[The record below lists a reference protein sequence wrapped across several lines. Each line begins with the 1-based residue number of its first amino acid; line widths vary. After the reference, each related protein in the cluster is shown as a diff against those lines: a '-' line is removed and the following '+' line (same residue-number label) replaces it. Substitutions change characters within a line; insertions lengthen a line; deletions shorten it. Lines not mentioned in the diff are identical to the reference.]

1 MWPGKYNALS
11 TPVDICQI
19 KSRAR
24 SKDPWH
30 ASARSPGASQS
41 HSGCTVV
48 FAVLAGLR
56 PLGLGAVTAPWEQPT
71 SISSHVKYLATFDSI
86 EIELTEGSLGK
97 FRSQT
102 SDNMDRRKSR
112 GGKSQRR
119 EEKRGEE
126 KKGEDQRRE
135 RVRRK
140 KVQRSLGDT
149 RRRQGNR
156 SAQMGGKRDPTGHSA
171 AHWHLR
177 DFPPAD
183 ADDLNIATQAELED
197 AAAQMSKGSLLNSW
211 TTLRTQRSNWIG
223 IGKQAT

>member
-119 EEKRGEE
+119 VREEKRREE
-126 KKGEDQRRE
+126 KRRRE
-135 RVRRK
+135 KRREEK
-140 KVQRSLGDT
+140 RREEKRRREKIREEKESEERRCSEAWATRGGDKETEVPKWVKSGTPLGIQLPIGTCGIFRQLMQTTSTSRHKLSWKT
-149 RRRQGNR
+149 RRHRCPKV
-156 SAQMGGKRDPTGHSA
+156 AC
-171 AHWHLR
+171 
-177 DFPPAD
+177 
-183 ADDLNIATQAELED
+183 
-197 AAAQMSKGSLLNSW
+197 
-211 TTLRTQRSNWIG
+211 
-223 IGKQAT
+223 

>member
-119 EEKRGEE
+119 EEKRRREKIREE
-126 KKGEDQRRE
+126 KESEERRCSE
-135 RVRRK
+135 AWATRGGDKETEVPK
-140 KVQRSLGDT
+140 WVKSGTPLGIQLPIGTCGIFRQLMQTTSTSRHKLSWKT
-149 RRRQGNR
+149 RRHRCPKV
-156 SAQMGGKRDPTGHSA
+156 AC
-171 AHWHLR
+171 
-177 DFPPAD
+177 
-183 ADDLNIATQAELED
+183 
-197 AAAQMSKGSLLNSW
+197 
-211 TTLRTQRSNWIG
+211 
-223 IGKQAT
+223 

>member
-19 KSRAR
+19 KSLAR

-41 HSGCTVV
+41 HSGCTVI

-102 SDNMDRRKSR
+102 SDNKTEEKAEVGRVREEKRRDET
-112 GGKSQRR
+112 RR
-119 EEKRGEE
+119 EEKRRSE
-126 KKGEDQRRE
+126 K
-135 RVRRK
+135 RK
-140 KVQRSLGDT
+140 SQKKEGAAKLGRHEAAT
-149 RRRQGNR
+149 R
-156 SAQMGGKRDPTGHSA
+156 
-171 AHWHLR
+171 
-177 DFPPAD
+177 
-183 ADDLNIATQAELED
+183 
-197 AAAQMSKGSLLNSW
+197 
-211 TTLRTQRSNWIG
+211 
-223 IGKQAT
+223 KQKCPNG

>member
-1 MWPGKYNALS
+1 
-11 TPVDICQI
+11 
-19 KSRAR
+19 
-24 SKDPWH
+24 
-30 ASARSPGASQS
+30 
-41 HSGCTVV
+41 
-48 FAVLAGLR
+48 
-56 PLGLGAVTAPWEQPT
+56 
-71 SISSHVKYLATFDSI
+71 VKYLATFDSI

-119 EEKRGEE
+119 VREEKRREEKRREEKKREEKRREE

-156 SAQMGGKRDPTGHSA
+156 SAQMGEKRDPTGHSA

>member
-71 SISSHVKYLATFDSI
+71 SISSHVRYLATFDSI

-119 EEKRGEE
+119 EEK
-126 KKGEDQRRE
+126 KGEDQRRE

-140 KVQRSLGDT
+140 KVQQSLGDT

-156 SAQMGGKRDPTGHSA
+156 SAQMGEKRDPTGHSA

-183 ADDLNIATQAELED
+183 ADDLSIATQAELED